1 MSSQR
6 CGRCGANKGGIA
18 HICDPAAFEENIKTI
33 TKNMGGNDKDV
44 SDWMDSYGCCKIC
57 GGEIPYGH
65 QNDCY
70 VYAQEQEVERLKQ
83 EIEWQELKEKLHVRL
98 IAAGNDGLAERGE
111 RIEFLEKQVS
121 YWAKEARGG
130 FGEDE

>member
-33 TKNMGGNDKDV
+33 TKNMGGDDKDV

-65 QNDCY
+65 QENCVIY
-70 VYAQEQEVERLKQ
+70 SYEKRIKELEKWNAEMVEKAAGGGTLDGYREMADRIAFL
-83 EIEWQELKEKLHVRL
+83 EQELK
-98 IAAGNDGLAERGE
+98 
-111 RIEFLEKQVS
+111 F
-121 YWAKEARGG
+121 WAKEARGG